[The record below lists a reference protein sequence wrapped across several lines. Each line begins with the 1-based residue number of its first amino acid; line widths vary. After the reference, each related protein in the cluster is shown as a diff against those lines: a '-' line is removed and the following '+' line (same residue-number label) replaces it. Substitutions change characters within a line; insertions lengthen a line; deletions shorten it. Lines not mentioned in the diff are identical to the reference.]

1 MRTGAQAEASPTEGV
16 SPDGSGTLSITT
28 DQDDVG
34 HQRSPTEEHFASW
47 EALTM
52 GCDPVKLPW
61 MA

>member
-1 MRTGAQAEASPTEGV
+1 MRTGAQAEASPTEDV
-16 SPDGSGTLSITT
+16 SPDGSGSLSNP
-28 DQDDVG
+28 DQDDLG
-34 HQRSPTEEHFASW
+34 HQRSPTEEHFSSW